1 MEGRVNRRVDTLI
14 VNIIL
19 GRTSQ
24 RCQRILQLK
33 AFGRVA
39 KVALHEEVRDSMT
52 AGQQLVDAGKV
63 CVLARSTMADTL
75 ASANDKTVF
84 TLRVAASRPRLLAAA
99 ATSSEPTEVVID
111 SCIWPQ
117 ISSSWPMKP
126 QESSDAACTCYYVKL
141 VYDAKTGR
149 GAAFCTC
156 PKYSAFLCKH
166 ICASI
171 MFTRGFE
178 ACGIDKGAL
187 RLQEDPDATFA
198 EEADNDDNAA
208 FPVDSDDDESDDAV
222 HVEDHSIARTE
233 LRVALSGHVQSI
245 KALLMSHPD
254 LPKAEKDEE
263 CRSVI
268 YELQDFIHRGDTSI
282 KPPPR
287 AHGFIS
293 RRVAGPR
300 PITVSDRAEAFR
312 NAVGIGRPRTTSKA
326 PHRVPLMPLA
336 DITRLLTARPS
347 TAASAVT
354 EIESAATAALGAAPA
369 PVPTADCGAISAA
382 AAATS
387 HVVLD
392 HAGPPSL
399 QRPAA
404 APKRPPPTSPAAPD
418 PCVSA
423 FSKGATTAG
432 LPRRRL
438 ALHTDPAHPAA
449 VADVTAAAVS
459 HLPPPPLPPP
469 PPPPFPPS
477 TTYRRKK

>member
-39 KVALHEEVRDSMT
+39 KVALHEEVRNSMA
-52 AGQQLVDAGKV
+52 AGQQLMNAGKV
-63 CVLARSTMADTL
+63 CILARSTMADTL
-75 ASANDKTVF
+75 ASANDKTIV
-84 TLRVAASRPRLLAAA
+84 TLRVAASRPSLLAAA

-111 SCIWPQ
+111 SCLWPQ
-117 ISSSWPMKP
+117 ISSSWSMKP

-156 PKYSAFLCKH
+156 PKSSAFLCKH

-187 RLQEDPDATFA
+187 RLQEDPDATLA
-198 EEADNDDNAA
+198 EEVDNDDNSA
-208 FPVDSDDDESDDAV
+208 FTVDSDDDESDDVV

-233 LRVALSGHVQSI
+233 LKVALSGHIQSI
-245 KALLMSHPD
+245 KALLMAHPD

-263 CRSVI
+263 CRSII

-336 DITRLLTARPS
+336 DVTRLLTARPP
-347 TAASAVT
+347 TAASAAT
-354 EIESAATAALGAAPA
+354 EIESAATAALRVAPA
-369 PVPTADCGAISAA
+369 PSLADSGAISAA
-382 AAATS
+382 AAAAS
-387 HVVLD
+387 HVILD
-392 HAGPPSL
+392 LAVPPSL

-404 APKRPPPTSPAAPD
+404 APKRPLPASPAAPH
-418 PCVSA
+418 PSVSA
-423 FSKGATTAG
+423 SSKGAMTAG
-432 LPRRRL
+432 LVALPMPGPSTDRRYRDRQLPRRRL
-438 ALHTDPAHPAA
+438 ALHTDTAPPAA
-449 VADVTAAAVS
+449 VAAVAAVS
-459 HLPPPPLPPP
+459 T
-469 PPPPFPPS
+469 PPS
-477 TTYRRKK
+477 TRRW